1 MPSREIP
8 SAPNTPAAPTGTA
21 PGERSAPRR
30 VVVLADSD
38 TRWKW
43 GVLTARRLAPDAAVD
58 GLLLRGRATPTPRQ
72 LAEVGVAVDSLREVT
87 TAEFL
92 RAATAPGAYDM
103 VVLACVGG
111 AVQAMLHGLRRAAA
125 DGVAS
130 GAAASGGAAS
140 EGAAAAGAACGE
152 SAAGAAVGSGPDGE
166 LSARPVV
173 VTGYVG
179 VVYEKLTD
187 GLLLRHGADLV
198 LANSPFDA
206 DRFRAVYEGVGA
218 DAGSVAECALPFL
231 EGTAAPAP
239 AETGDGPFTV
249 VFAVQ
254 PSVPAGRADRA
265 YLLRRAVQ
273 HALRHPERE
282 VLIKLRSKPGEH
294 TTHIEELPY
303 QKLVR
308 KLPGGRDGANGGLP
322 PNCRLVYGHMGEI
335 LDRAR
340 HTGGLL
346 VTVSSTAALESLHR
360 GVPTAVLTDLG
371 VREALGNHYFT
382 GSGCLASWDELDD
395 GLLPE
400 ADEKWV
406 LRQGVRGGDGF
417 AAARDRVTRLVGR
430 AASGGLP
437 PLAPYYTV
445 RTAPGYLPG
454 ILRRYGLEQDGSP
467 GARSS
472 TEAADGLGAAGRGA
486 VRRVVR
492 EAARG
497 AYRHGVQR
505 VAPLIRKAGEL

>member
-1 MPSREIP
+1 M
-8 SAPNTPAAPTGTA
+8 
-21 PGERSAPRR
+21 
-30 VVVLADSD
+30 ADSD

-43 GVLTARRLAPDAAVD
+43 GVLTARRLAPEAAID

-72 LAEVGVAVDSLREVT
+72 LAEVGVTVATLREVT

-92 RAATAPGAYDM
+92 RAAVAPDAYD
-103 VVLACVGG
+103 VIVLACVGG
-111 AVQAMLHGLRRAAA
+111 AVQAMLHGLGRALT
-125 DGVAS
+125 
-130 GAAASGGAAS
+130 GGAVQGVGEA
-140 EGAAAAGAACGE
+140 GRTAGASDAETG
-152 SAAGAAVGSGPDGE
+152 AGAGGGAGGARGGAGGAGGP
-166 LSARPVV
+166 ARRRPVV

-179 VVYEKLTD
+179 VVYEKLAD

-198 LANSPFDA
+198 LANSPYDA

-218 DAGSVAECALPFL
+218 DADSVVECALPFL
-231 EGTAAPAP
+231 EGTGSPKKP
-239 AETGDGPFTV
+239 AEGAADDAADGPFTV

-265 YLLRRAVQ
+265 YLLRRAVG
-273 HALRHPERE
+273 HALRHPERD

-308 KLPGGRDGANGGLP
+308 KLPGGRDGADGGLP
-322 PNCRLVYGHMGEI
+322 PNCRLVYGNMGEI
-335 LDRAR
+335 LDRAQ

-360 GVPTAVLTDLG
+360 SLPTAVLTDLG

-400 ADEKWV
+400 ADEKWA
-406 LRQGVRGGDGF
+406 LRQGVRGQDGF
-417 AAARDRVTRLVGR
+417 ATARERVTTLVAR
-430 AASGGLP
+430 SASRGLP

-454 ILRRYGLEQDGSP
+454 ILRRYGLEPDGSTSG
-467 GARSS
+467 GAAGG
-472 TEAADGLGAAGRGA
+472 AADGLEAAGGLTAAGRGV